1 MTTIREVAERAGV
14 SLTTVSHVINNSRYV
29 SEGTRERVLEAM
41 KATNYRPNAVARSL
55 RSGKTQTLGLIL
67 PDSSNPF
74 FAEVGLEVEKV
85 AFAEGYSL
93 ILCNTDRDIAKEE
106 FYVKLLS
113 NKQVDGII
121 FVSTGIPTNSL
132 NFLLGEHT
140 PVVIVDRDLSDFEAD
155 AVLTDHHM
163 GGCQATQ
170 HLLALGHWRIGCIS
184 GPLDGTPSADRVN
197 GYRKALEESGIPVDP
212 ELVLKGDYHPRS
224 GYEAA
229 SHLLK
234 LDEPPTAIFACNDLM
249 AMGVI
254 RAVIEAGLSV
264 PNDVSVVGFDNID
277 LTNYTTPPLTTV
289 AQPIAEIAKQST
301 MLLLKR
307 IADPKRSVERPKL
320 STELIVRQSSKQV

>member
-29 SEGTRERVLEAM
+29 SEATRQRVLDAM

-55 RSGKTQTLGLIL
+55 RSGKTHTLGLIL

-85 AFAEGYSL
+85 AFSEGYSL

-140 PVVIVDRDLSDFEAD
+140 PVILVDRDLTDIEAD
-155 AVLTDHHM
+155 AVLTDHLM
-163 GGCQATQ
+163 GGWQATQ
-170 HLLALGHWRIGCIS
+170 HLIDLGHRRIACIS
-184 GPLDGTPSADRVN
+184 GPLDGTPSAERIV
-197 GYRKALEESGIPVDP
+197 GYRKALEDSGIPVDP
-212 ELVLKGDYHPRS
+212 ALVLKGDYHPRS

-229 SHLLK
+229 RHLLE

-249 AMGVI
+249 GMGVI
-254 RAVIEAGLSV
+254 RAVTEAGLSV
-264 PNDVSVVGFDNID
+264 PNDISVVGFDNID

-289 AQPIAEIAKQST
+289 AQPIAQIASLST

-307 IADPKRSVERPKL
+307 IGDPKRPVERPKL
-320 STELIVRQSSKQV
+320 STELIVRQSSRAI